1 MEPRP
6 KGDPAALRAVS
17 AQLSSHAARFSEL
30 AAVVTGLLPI
40 DVFIGPGRAAHDAEF
55 DLASARAR
63 AASKTLSI
71 EAKLLASEAGELQ
84 RKQEAWDRRKQ
95 AEDERRHREAEQA
108 RQQCIV
114 RP

>member
-6 KGDPAALRAVS
+6 KGDPAALQAVS
-17 AQLSSHAARFSEL
+17 AQLSSYAGRFDEL

-40 DVFIGPGRAAHDAEF
+40 DVFIGPARSAHDAEF

-63 AASKTLSI
+63 AASNTLSI
-71 EAKLLASEAGELQ
+71 EAKLLATEAGELQ
-84 RKQEAWDRRKQ
+84 RKQADWDRRKQ
-95 AEDERRHREAEQA
+95 AEDDRRHREAEQA
-108 RQQCIV
+108 RQQCIA